1 MMEGEIYEIYF
12 DFLIRKF
19 VKDYKNVSSQSVR
32 QSYGTLGGNV
42 GIIINSSILV
52 LEIFVFDVVLDKT
65 SFKDNEK
72 KELQGQIQDI
82 IYSINPSY
90 RSIITFDR
98 EFY

>member
-1 MMEGEIYEIYF
+1 MKSIF

-19 VKDYKNVSSQSVR
+19 VKDHKNVNFQSVR
-32 QSYGTLGGNV
+32 QSYRTLGGNV

-52 LEIFVFDVVLDKT
+52 LEIVIFDVVLDKT

-82 IYSINPSY
+82 TYSINPSY

>member
-1 MMEGEIYEIYF
+1 MEGEIYEIYF